1 MIEFGR
7 CAYSEG
13 GLIRSAG
20 SLAEGGDYVVH
31 LDEDALPWADLGR
44 LHHGML
50 RPRRDPRQTAGTTR
64 VVQRDTRFH
73 HVCNAVIE
81 QGEHIGRVIDT
92 EPISGTE
99 ILVDPHAHAS
109 DATPT
114 L

>member
-1 MIEFGR
+1 MSRSRRAGTIRHFGNR
-7 CAYSEG
+7 
-13 GLIRSAG
+13 
-20 SLAEGGDYVVH
+20 H
-31 LDEDALPWADLGR
+31 LNEDALPRADLSR
-44 LHHGML
+44 LHNGML
-50 RPRRDPRQTAGTTR
+50 SPRRDPRQAARTTR

-73 HVCNAVIE
+73 HVRNAVIE

-99 ILVDPHAHAS
+99 ILVDPHAHAF